1 MNYSEGLAPQN
12 FDELADWLLTVSSQF
27 SPAELHGAIIG
38 ALSGTMRL
46 GDEKWAQFGLA
57 VMGAPIETMQ
67 QFGDL
72 AASVLGSL
80 AREQLA
86 VLIDDDLAFQP
97 FLPDDDETIEARTDA
112 LSHWCRGFLGGFA
125 EAQAYLQKQ
134 PSQEQ
139 GAANAP
145 SFSETVQEA
154 ISDLSA
160 IAQAV
165 VDDEG
170 YPADDYEAD
179 MDIGDDPLAIES
191 FLNEDGEAFEQET
204 GDAQAAEKNFMEI
217 IEYLRLAT
225 MTIFTE
231 YGWIEIHHQ
240 EESSPAALSAQ
251 SEGPNGTLH

>member
-1 MNYSEGLAPQN
+1 MNYSEALTPQN
-12 FDELADWLLTVSSQF
+12 FDELADWLLTVSSHF

-38 ALSGTMRL
+38 ALSGSMRL
-46 GDEKWAQFGLA
+46 SDEKWAQFGLA
-57 VMGAPIETMQ
+57 VMGVPIETMQ

-97 FLPDDDETIEARTDA
+97 FLPDDDETIEDRTDA
-112 LSHWCRGFLGGFA
+112 LSEWCRGFLGGFA

-139 GAANAP
+139 AAANAP

-154 ISDLSA
+154 IGDLSA
-160 IAQAV
+160 IAQAIV
-165 VDDEG
+165 EDEG
-170 YPADDYEAD
+170 YSADDYDDD
-179 MDIGDDPLAIES
+179 MDIGDDPLAIEN
-191 FLNEDGEAFEQET
+191 FLNEDEKAFEHIA
-204 GDAQAAEKNFMEI
+204 GDAQATEKNYMEI

-240 EESSPAALSAQ
+240 QEPSPAALTAQ
-251 SEGPNGTLH
+251 TGNPNETLH

>member
-1 MNYSEGLAPQN
+1 MNYSERLGPQN

-46 GDEKWAQFGLA
+46 SDGKWAQFGLA
-57 VMGAPIETMQ
+57 VMGAPIETIQ

-72 AASVLGSL
+72 AAEVLGSL

-86 VLIDDDLAFQP
+86 ILIDDDLGFQP
-97 FLPDDDETIEARTDA
+97 FLPDDDETIEDRTEA

-134 PSQEQ
+134 PSAGQ
-139 GAANAP
+139 GAANGS

-165 VDDEG
+165 VEDEG
-170 YPADDYEAD
+170 YPADNYDD
-179 MDIGDDPLAIES
+179 DRDIGDDPLAIES
-191 FLNEDGEAFEQET
+191 FLDEDGEAFDQEA
-204 GDAQAAEKNFMEI
+204 GDAQAAEKNYMEI

-240 EESSPAALSAQ
+240 EESSQATLSVQ
-251 SEGPNGTLH
+251 SGNPNGTLH

>member
-1 MNYSEGLAPQN
+1 MNYSEGLTPQN

-46 GDEKWAQFGLA
+46 SDEKWAQFGLA

-97 FLPDDDETIEARTDA
+97 FLPDDDETIEDRTDA
-112 LSHWCRGFLGGFA
+112 LSQWCRGFLGGFA

-139 GAANAP
+139 ATANTP

-154 ISDLSA
+154 IGDLSA
-160 IAQAV
+160 IAQAEV
-165 VDDEG
+165 EDEG
-170 YPADDYEAD
+170 YPADDYD
-179 MDIGDDPLAIES
+179 DDRDIGDDPLAIES
-191 FLNEDGEAFEQET
+191 FLNEDGEAFEQEA
-204 GDAQAAEKNFMEI
+204 GDAQAAEKNYMEI

-240 EESSPAALSAQ
+240 QESSSAALSAQ
-251 SEGPNGTLH
+251 SGNPNGSLH